1 MTAKYDTNPNLAAL
15 DDDYDVL
22 MQYLTPSLTAR
33 PDVLIPDLAVR
44 AQLLNIPKA
53 QVPSIDKVYDFAIAQ
68 AVNAELDRS
77 HWRPTA

>member
-1 MTAKYDTNPNLAAL
+1 
-15 DDDYDVL
+15 
-22 MQYLTPSLTAR
+22 LTA
-33 PDVLIPDLAVR
+33 PADALIPDLAVR

-53 QVPSIDKVYDFAIAQ
+53 QIPAIDKVYNFAIAQ